1 MLLCI
6 SVGMMSVHIM
16 HASNYIIVDIMIV
29 SNANFYAVCAKSSSY
44 LKVWQEGTDC
54 LIAVLGLSFL
64 SKHYGKKMH
73 VRNEVLYELLQ
84 KNEYN
89 DISESKYNN
98 ESEINVKIL
107 SCGEQSVSFD
117 D

>member
-1 MLLCI
+1 
-6 SVGMMSVHIM
+6 
-16 HASNYIIVDIMIV
+16 MIA
-29 SNANFYAVCAKSSSY
+29 SNANFYVVLAKSSSY
-44 LKVWQEGTDC
+44 FKVWQEGTDC
-54 LIAVLGLSFL
+54 LIEGLGLSFL

-89 DISESKYNN
+89 DVSESEYNSD
-98 ESEINVKIL
+98 SEINVKIL
-107 SCGEQSVSFD
+107 SCVEQSVSSD